1 MRRNPHSSCAGLT
14 RASTTFFG
22 LNQDV
27 DGRNKSNKSGHD
39 AYLRLRNV
47 VKSYDGKTSAV
58 DDVSIDIERGQFV
71 TLLGPSGSGK
81 TTTLLMIAGFEAPTS
96 GAIELAGDNLV
107 AMRPYQ
113 RNIGMVFQ
121 SYALFP
127 HMTAWKNVVFP
138 LKMRRFPR
146 HQMKA
151 RADRMLEL
159 VGLRQFADRYPR
171 ELSGGQQQRVA
182 LARGLVFNPD
192 VLLLDEPL
200 GALDKN
206 LREQMQLEIK
216 RIHRELGI
224 TMVYVTHDQTEA
236 MTMSDRIAV
245 FCNGRLEQVGSPL
258 DVYHRPINRFV
269 GEFVGESNFLPGR
282 IDPTRAGWVELTGIG
297 PVHVAQ
303 TTKPPS
309 GDVVVMIRPERLRLP
324 GAAQTADNEL
334 DMIVDEVI
342 NYGDSILVIGRT
354 HGLPLRARMFG
365 SDPDALIRGST
376 IRLCWASADAH
387 ILVRQ

>member
-1 MRRNPHSSCAGLT
+1 MDDNPRSSCAGSI
-14 RASTTFFG
+14 RASTP
-22 LNQDV
+22 LLASKKDA
-27 DGRNKSNKSGHD
+27 DGRDRRTHD
-39 AYLRLRNV
+39 SAYLRLRNL
-47 VKSYDGKTSAV
+47 VKSYDGKTAAV
-58 DDVSIDIERGQFV
+58 DDVSIDIERGEFL

-81 TTTLLMIAGFEAPTS
+81 TTTLLMIAGFETPTS
-96 GAIELAGDNLV
+96 GAIELAGDDLV

-121 SYALFP
+121 NYALFP
-127 HMTAWKNVVFP
+127 HMTAWRNVVFP

-146 HQMKA
+146 HDMKA
-151 RADRMLEL
+151 RADRMLDL
-159 VGLRQFADRYPR
+159 VGLRRFADRYPR

-206 LREQMQLEIK
+206 LREQMQIEIK

-245 FCNGRLEQVGSPL
+245 FRDGKVEQIGSPL

-269 GEFVGESNFLPGR
+269 GEFIGESNFFAGR
-282 IDPTRAGWVELTGIG
+282 IDASGGVELAGIG
-297 PVHVAQ
+297 PVRVAR
-303 TTKPPS
+303 TLTPVT
-309 GDVVVMIRPERLRLP
+309 GDILVMIRPERLRLRGNTP
-324 GAAQTADNEL
+324 ATDNEL
-334 DMIVDEVI
+334 EMTIDEVI
-342 NYGDSILVIGRT
+342 NYGDSILVIGST
-354 HGLPLRARMFG
+354 HGLPLRARIFG
-365 SDPDALIRGST
+365 SSPEALARGVT
-376 IRLCWASADAH
+376 ITLAWAPADAH
-387 ILVRQ
+387 ILARQ